1 MNKKKYIQDMTFVAS
16 TPFLFIGMVVGIIYK
31 LLVYGFTTGVG
42 VCDSFMNLPLYEIDK
57 EDK

>member
-1 MNKKKYIQDMTFVAS
+1 MNKKKYINDMTFIAS
-16 TPFLFIGMVVGIIYK
+16 VPFLFIGMVVGIMYK
-31 LLVYGFTTGVG
+31 LFAYGFIAGVS